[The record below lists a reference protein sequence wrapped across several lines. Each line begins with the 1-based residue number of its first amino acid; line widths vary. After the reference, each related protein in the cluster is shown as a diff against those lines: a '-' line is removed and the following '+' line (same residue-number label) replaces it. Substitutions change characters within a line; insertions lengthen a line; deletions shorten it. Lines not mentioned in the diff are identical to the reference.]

1 MRAINE
7 NSLTRVYVY
16 LYVHM
21 YVLKQICVI
30 LIFKV
35 RKYNIFWTY
44 LFTVNGM
51 FLIHNHVFLSRGRP
65 CGWFGEGGGGG
76 TCYLV
81 VEILVTA
88 TTSYLCHAR
97 GIAKLSGFGLIYK
110 VIKSHQIQIFFK
122 RTENC
127 LFTFW
132 NSLLFIF

>member
-65 CGWFGEGGGGG
+65 CGWFGEGGGGH
-76 TCYLV
+76 L
-81 VEILVTA
+81 LF
-88 TTSYLCHAR
+88 SR
-97 GIAKLSGFGLIYK
+97 GDTGYCNNKLFVSCAWNCKIVRFWINLQ
-110 VIKSHQIQIFFK
+110 SHQIQIFFK